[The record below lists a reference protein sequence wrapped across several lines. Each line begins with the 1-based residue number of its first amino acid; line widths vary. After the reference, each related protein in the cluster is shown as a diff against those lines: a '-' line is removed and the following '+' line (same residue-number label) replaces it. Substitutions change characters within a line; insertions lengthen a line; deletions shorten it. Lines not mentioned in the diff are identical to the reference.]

1 MHPLHPPPRS
11 APERRKRKK
20 ERGREKM
27 AGAFPLLVFQLQFLH
42 EDKQINVVYYFSQLK
57 TKLDRI

>member
-1 MHPLHPPPRS
+1 
-11 APERRKRKK
+11 
-20 ERGREKM
+20 M